1 MSDALREP
9 LRGALRDSLG
19 RMEPGEKL
27 RTLVCGFLADDAAAV
42 VATAG
47 KGAEKILV
55 LAPGAASAAK
65 SEVRNTKYEVAG
77 GPGTPGPAIVPLPG
91 DSVKVLDAFPDKSFG
106 WVLAL
111 WDPAFLAPDRLA
123 RFLRLLKPGGVILSL
138 VAEDGSPPILD
149 DLVRDLRK
157 GNPDLGVRL
166 AGGGV
171 FPGGPEALRKKLAKA
186 GFSLP
191 RSWRGRFDLAFD
203 GADAALSHLRQAGA
217 ETLFGGS
224 KPAAVGRIEA
234 ALRRGLESR
243 RGGDGKIRIEH
254 RWLGALAGRPALEI
268 DSFSH

>member
-1 MSDALREP
+1 MPDALREP
-9 LRGALRDSLG
+9 FRGALRESLG

-27 RTLVCGFLADDAAAV
+27 RTLVCGFLADDAAAE
-42 VATAG
+42 VAAAG

-65 SEVRNTKYEVAG
+65 SEVRNSKSEVAG
-77 GPGTPGPAIVPLPG
+77 GAIVPLSG
-91 DSVKVLDAFPDKSFG
+91 DSGKVLAAFPDRSFG
-106 WVLAL
+106 WILTL
-111 WDPAFLAPDRLA
+111 WDPALLAAERLE
-123 RFLRLLKPGGVILSL
+123 RFFGLLKPGGVILSL